1 MSLAAESYEAQ
12 LRYLASAATGF
23 KALGAWEQLQMIL
36 SLAQSVRKAR
46 DCDFNHRT
54 LSGGQNV

>member
-36 SLAQSVRKAR
+36 SIAQSVRKAR

-54 LSGGQNV
+54 P